1 MIEYHTQRQLELE
14 RAGQWK
20 EANARNLWLMGAFMS
35 AEDYLS
41 GRLPEMR
48 TEFWHGQSRASAQG
62 RCFKADCILI
72 HCTIT
77 YATVGVLAFPT
88 LA

>member
-1 MIEYHTQRQLELE
+1 MQQTTTQMNDMPLSPMRPEMIEYHTQRQLELE

-20 EANARNLWLMGAFMS
+20 EANVRNLWLMGAFMS

-48 TEFWHGQSRASAQG
+48 TEFLARAKQGKRSRSLLQ
-62 RCFKADCILI
+62 I
-72 HCTIT
+72 
-77 YATVGVLAFPT
+77 
-88 LA
+88 